1 MDQTLVDVTDLPAVH
16 PGDEAILIGSA
27 GQETI
32 TAYDLARQTD
42 TITNEILSQLG
53 TRLERILS

>member
-1 MDQTLVDVTDLPAVH
+1 M
-16 PGDEAILIGSA
+16 LIGSA